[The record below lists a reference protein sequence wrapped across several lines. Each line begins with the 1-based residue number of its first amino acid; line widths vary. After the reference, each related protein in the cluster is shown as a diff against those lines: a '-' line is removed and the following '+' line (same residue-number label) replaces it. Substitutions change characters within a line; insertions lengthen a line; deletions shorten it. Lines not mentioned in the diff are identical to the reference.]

1 MFVDFFSCHQAV
13 TLDPAPTV
21 TQSDSAY
28 QILGGEGLCGM
39 YLRLEREGTGSEV
52 PGREGEWVLQ
62 HVCTVTAVPD
72 D

>member
-1 MFVDFFSCHQAV
+1 MSLRV
-13 TLDPAPTV
+13 TV
-21 TQSDSAY
+21 CAY

-39 YLRLEREGTGSEV
+39 YSRLEREGTGSEV

-62 HVCTVTAVPD
+62 HVCTVAAVPD

>member
-1 MFVDFFSCHQAV
+1 MC
-13 TLDPAPTV
+13 
-21 TQSDSAY
+21 AY